1 MSAKPESD
9 IARLLEMKEATNSG
23 GLPRGD
29 FYRIAK
35 SCKAKAADG
44 GYKEHDQRKL

>member
-1 MSAKPESD
+1 
-9 IARLLEMKEATNSG
+9 MKEATNWG

-35 SCKAKAADG
+35 RCEAKAADG
-44 GYKEHDQRKL
+44 GHQEHDQRKP